1 VVKAGGDVEPR
12 VSAEGVKDDV
22 LAALSEVSDPEIP
35 PCSIT
40 DLGLVQRVAVTEDA
54 VEVDLL
60 PTFAG
65 CPALD
70 VIREDATAAVAS
82 VAHGRQ
88 VKVRFVYSP
97 PWTSDRIS
105 ERGHAALRA
114 YGVTP
119 PTGARA
125 AGPIS
130 LALLRRVTDR
140 VRCPFCGGE
149 DTVVES
155 AFGPTLC
162 RSTHFCRSCRNPFE
176 GFKTK
181 GSAWATRSGRA
192 WGEES
197 VPGKEAPSAGLPGA
211 SYGHAAEAGAHSN

>member
-1 VVKAGGDVEPR
+1 MKHSSGGM
-12 VSAEGVKDDV
+12 KDDV
-22 LAALSEVSDPEIP
+22 LAALAEVSDPEIP

-40 DLGLVQRVAVTEDA
+40 DLGLVQRVEVTEEA

-70 VIREDATAAVAS
+70 VIREDATAAVAR
-82 VAHGRQ
+82 VANGRQ
-88 VKVRFVYSP
+88 VRVKFVYSP
-97 PWTSDRIS
+97 AWTSDRIT

-119 PTGARA
+119 PGRAGGGKGAV
-125 AGPIS
+125 PLS
-130 LALLRRVTDR
+130 LLRRSPTPVA
-140 VRCPFCGGE
+140 CPFCSSD

-155 AFGPTLC
+155 DFGPTLC

-176 GFKTK
+176 GFKAK
-181 GSAWATRSGRA
+181 A
-192 WGEES
+192 WGAAEAR
-197 VPGKEAPSAGLPGA
+197 KEAPSAGLPGA
-211 SYGHAAEAGAHSN
+211 SSRARF